1 MRNDKYLYR
10 DFAGLARPVRRK
22 GFANLKN
29 RLVVSTRFEELEY
42 IYSSVGRC
50 LSVRSRGKMTSFH
63 IRNIRYGV
71 EQRLFVANP
80 RIIFEYF
87 LNRIVIE
94 LRRRGWDSNPRAC
107 LRCRFSK
114 SVP

>member
-1 MRNDKYLYR
+1 MRSDKYLYR
-10 DFAGLARPVRRK
+10 DFAGLVRPIRPKHFVS
-22 GFANLKN
+22 LKN

-50 LSVRSRGKMTSFH
+50 LSVRSRGKMTSLH
-63 IRNIRYGV
+63 VRNIRYGV

-87 LNRIVIE
+87 LNRTVI
-94 LRRRGWDSNPRAC
+94 
-107 LRCRFSK
+107 
-114 SVP
+114 